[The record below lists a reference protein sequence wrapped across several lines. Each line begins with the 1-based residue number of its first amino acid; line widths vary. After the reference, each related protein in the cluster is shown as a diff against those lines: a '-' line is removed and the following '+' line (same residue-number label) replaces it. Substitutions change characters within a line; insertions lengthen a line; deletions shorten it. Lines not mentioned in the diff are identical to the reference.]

1 MMIGIEIEPSSIKA
15 ALVRKK
21 GGYELIGWEIFEL
34 PEGVIKATGI
44 VDMDTLLKHLV
55 KIPAK
60 FDLKNPEVAF
70 SISGP
75 TNSSVRI
82 IDVPYVSANEIE
94 LNLPME
100 LDKYIPFT
108 VKEVYYDYHIIE
120 KTEKI
125 KHKNKN
131 STKILVAV
139 AVKELVN
146 DYYNLIEKAGMI
158 PQVADISSLALYN
171 VYTVNYSEPTVSTIV
186 NIGETVIN
194 SAIVQGKTPLYIRES
209 INPCNIPIEN
219 AIEDEIR
226 NYADEVSAE
235 IYRQV
240 EYFKTISPEEKVE
253 KVYLTGIPTVSP
265 HFLNFLEE
273 RLDIPISL
281 FNTFKNIRIDKEL
294 SAKMQ
299 KYSAISAVSIGLSLR
314 GTEKIK

>member
-44 VDMDTLLKHLV
+44 ADVDTLLKNLI

-60 FDLKNPEVAF
+60 FDIKNPEVAF

-75 TNSSVRI
+75 TTSAVRI
-82 IDVPYVSANEIE
+82 IEVPYIDTNELE

-100 LDKYIPFT
+100 LDKYVPFS
-108 VKEVYYDYHIIE
+108 VREIYYDYHIIE
-120 KTEKI
+120 KI
-125 KHKNKN
+125 KNKN
-131 STKILVAV
+131 LTKLLIAV
-139 AVKELVN
+139 AVKDMVN
-146 DYYNLIEKAGMI
+146 DYSNVIEKAGMI
-158 PQVADISSLALYN
+158 PQVAEISSLALYN
-171 VYTVNYSEPTVSTIV
+171 VYEVNYSENTVSAIV
-186 NIGETVIN
+186 NIGEHVIN
-194 SAIVQGKTPLYIRES
+194 SVIVQGKIPLYIRES
-209 INPCNIPIEN
+209 INPYNIPIEN
-219 AIEDEIR
+219 ALEDEIR

-240 EYFKTISPEEKVE
+240 EYFKTVSPGKSVE
-253 KVYLTGIPTVSP
+253 KIYITGIPTVSP
-265 HFLNFLEE
+265 YFLQFLEE

-281 FNTFKNIRIDKEL
+281 FNPFRNIKIDKEL

-299 KYSAISAVSIGLSLR
+299 KYSAISAISIGLSLR

>member
-44 VDMDTLLKHLV
+44 ADIDTLLKNLI

-75 TNSSVRI
+75 TNSAVRI
-82 IDVPYVSANEIE
+82 IDIPYVDKNEID

-100 LDKYIPFT
+100 LDKYVPFGIR
-108 VKEVYYDYHIIE
+108 EIYYDYHIIE
-120 KTEKI
+120 KSKSSSKI
-125 KHKNKN
+125 
-131 STKILVAV
+131 IVAV
-139 AVKELVN
+139 GLKEMVN
-146 DYYNLIEKAGMI
+146 DYSNILEKAGMV
-158 PQVADISSLALYN
+158 PQVADIRSLAFYN
-171 VYTVNYSEPTVSTIV
+171 VYEVNYSEAAVSTIV
-186 NIGETVIN
+186 NIGENVIN
-194 SAIVQGKTPLYIRES
+194 SAIVKGHTPLYIRES
-209 INPCNIPIEN
+209 INTYNIPIEN
-219 AIEDEIR
+219 ATEDEIR
-226 NYADEVSAE
+226 NYADEVAAE

-240 EYFKTISPEEKVE
+240 EYFKTISPEKNVE
-253 KVYLTGIPTVSP
+253 KVFITGVPTVSP
-265 HFLNFLEE
+265 YFLQFLEE

-281 FNTFKNIRIDKEL
+281 FNPFRNIKIDKEL

-299 KYSAISAVSIGLSLR
+299 KYSSVASVSIGLSLR

>member
-44 VDMDTLLKHLV
+44 ADIDTLLKNLV

-75 TNSSVRI
+75 TNSAVRI
-82 IDVPYVSANEIE
+82 IDIPYVDKNEID

-100 LDKYIPFT
+100 LDKYVPFGIR
-108 VKEVYYDYHIIE
+108 EIYYDYHIIE
-120 KTEKI
+120 KSKSSSKI
-125 KHKNKN
+125 
-131 STKILVAV
+131 IVAV
-139 AVKELVN
+139 ALKEMVN
-146 DYYNLIEKAGMI
+146 DYSNILEKAGMV
-158 PQVADISSLALYN
+158 PQVADIRSLAFYN
-171 VYTVNYSEPTVSTIV
+171 VYEVNYSETAVSTIV
-186 NIGETVIN
+186 NIGENVIN
-194 SAIVQGKTPLYIRES
+194 SAIVKGHTPLYIRES
-209 INPCNIPIEN
+209 INTCNIPIEN
-219 AIEDEIR
+219 ATEDEIR
-226 NYADEVSAE
+226 NYADEVAAE

-240 EYFKTISPEEKVE
+240 EYFKTISPEKNVE
-253 KVYLTGIPTVSP
+253 KVFITGIPTVSP
-265 HFLNFLEE
+265 YFLQFLEE

-281 FNTFKNIRIDKEL
+281 FNPFRNIKIDKEL

-299 KYSAISAVSIGLSLR
+299 KYSSVASVSIGLSLR

>member
-44 VDMDTLLKHLV
+44 ADIDTLLKNLV

-75 TNSSVRI
+75 TNSAVRI
-82 IDVPYVSANEIE
+82 IDVPYVDKNEID

-100 LDKYIPFT
+100 LDKYVPFGIR
-108 VKEVYYDYHIIE
+108 EIYYDYHILE
-120 KTEKI
+120 KSKSSSKI
-125 KHKNKN
+125 
-131 STKILVAV
+131 IVAV
-139 AVKELVN
+139 ALKEMVN
-146 DYYNLIEKAGMI
+146 DYSKILEKAGMI
-158 PQVADISSLALYN
+158 PQVADIRSLAFYN
-171 VYTVNYSEPTVSTIV
+171 VYEVNYSETVVSTIV
-186 NIGETVIN
+186 NIGENIIN
-194 SAIVQGKTPLYIRES
+194 SAIVKGHTPLYIRES
-209 INPCNIPIEN
+209 INTYNIPIEN
-219 AIEDEIR
+219 ATEDEIR
-226 NYADEVSAE
+226 NYADEVAAE

-240 EYFKTISPEEKVE
+240 EYFKTISPEKNVE
-253 KVYLTGIPTVSP
+253 KVFITGIPTVSP
-265 HFLNFLEE
+265 YFLQFLEE

-281 FNTFKNIRIDKEL
+281 FNPFRNIKIDKEL
-294 SAKMQ
+294 SVKMQ
-299 KYSAISAVSIGLSLR
+299 KYSAVASVSIGLSLR